1 MYLILSQLETQA
13 QRAVL
18 VAMAYDAER
27 AYLGRVADV
36 RPDACAYVIIAH
48 AYNAQCV
55 TCIGRQFAQ
64 VHTLWD
70 IVACHEFYRNVMVL
84 RYHLVN
90 ASLDLCYLLLGWCA
104 WQGVVA
110 LALLSLDMRIT
121 ATLASE
127 HPYHGLVQDV
137 FYRMHWRD

>member
-1 MYLILSQLETQA
+1 MYLILNQLETQA

-18 VAMAYDAER
+18 IAVAYDAER

-64 VHTLWD
+64 VYPLWYV
-70 IVACHEFYRNVMVL
+70 VACHEFYRNVMVL
-84 RYHLVN
+84 RYHVVH

-137 FYRMHWRD
+137 FYRMHGRD